1 MSRATRR
8 SILQQ
13 VAIFAVVGPP
23 LGGVLGF
30 LQWARFDSETAF
42 LIAGLSYVLVLPVIA
57 AAGAGLMCALMCR
70 RLYRERGPSPLPSRN
85 RRAERPVF
93 GWVGRVAHS
102 GRWRLV
108 HGLGSRSDP
117 GLGAK
122 RAMGRRRLRIACVA
136 LQVTLVANNYNRVAA
151 QGDAASSDVWLR
163 CIRGNASKKRA
174 PLPGAEL
181 TSTKP
186 PAWRTALYTCVKPS
200 PAPLP
205 ASLVVK

>member
-70 RLYRERGPSPLPSRN
+70 RLYRERGPSPFAQVVIGAL
-85 RRAERPVF
+85 
-93 GWVGRVAHS
+93 S
-102 GRWRLV
+102 GLFSA
-108 HGLGSRSDP
+108 G
-117 GLGAK
+117 
-122 RAMGRRRLRIACVA
+122 
-136 LQVTLVANNYNRVAA
+136 
-151 QGDAASSDVWLR
+151 
-163 CIRGNASKKRA
+163 
-174 PLPGAEL
+174 
-181 TSTKP
+181 
-186 PAWRTALYTCVKPS
+186 
-200 PAPLP
+200 
-205 ASLVVK
+205 LVVLLTAVVGGWSMGSDRDLILALVRSGLWGGGACALLAWLFRSRLSRTTTTA